1 MGKNKRKKKSGTQ
14 WLIILGYALLGAAC
28 GLLMM
33 LHISHLREMSASKT
47 ERLIHLFAL
56 FLGMYVVIMVQI
68 IVHEAGHLIFGLLSG
83 YRFSSFRIFS
93 LMLLNE
99 NGRFRIRKLRL
110 AGTGG
115 QCLMAPPDLKDGKIP
130 VMFYNFGGA
139 IMNFV
144 TGGIALGTAF
154 LCPAYSFGQMILLL
168 FGIAGI
174 VLGLMNGLPLK
185 TGAVNND
192 GRNAID
198 ISRDP
203 EAMRAFWVQLTV
215 NEQISKGVRLKDMPA
230 EWFTASPGAD
240 MKNSI
245 IATVALMA
253 ANRLMDQQ
261 KFEEA
266 DRAMARLSSGGGLVG
281 MHEALLVCDRM
292 YVELITKNR
301 AEVLNRMR
309 SKVQQKYMKALRNF
323 PSVLRTEYSWALLHD
338 KDQAKAD
345 TVLQQFEKHA
355 KSYPYPNEIT
365 GERELLEIANRKRE
379 DDSVQRVVT
388 GGVAERRTV

>member
-1 MGKNKRKKKSGTQ
+1 MGKNKRKKKSGKQ

-33 LHISHLREMSASKT
+33 LHISHLREMGASKT

-56 FLGMYVVIMVQI
+56 FLGMYVVIMIQI

-130 VMFYNFGGA
+130 VMLYNFGGA

-144 TGGIALGTAF
+144 VGGIALGTAF

-168 FGIAGI
+168 LGIAGI

-215 NEQISKGVRLKDMPA
+215 NEQISKGVRLKDMPE
-230 EWFTASPGAD
+230 EWFTVSSGAD

-281 MHEALLVCDRM
+281 MHKALLVCDRM
-292 YVELITKNR
+292 FVELITKNR
-301 AEVLNRMR
+301 AEILDRMR
-309 SKVQQKYMKALRNF
+309 SKDQQKYMQALRNF
-323 PSVLRTEYSWALLHD
+323 PSVLRTEYAWALLHD
-338 KDQAKAD
+338 KDQEKAD
-345 TVLQQFEKHA
+345 TALQQFEKHA
-355 KSYPYPNEIT
+355 KSYPYTSEIT

-379 DDSVQRVVT
+379 DDSVQRVMT
-388 GGVAERRTV
+388 GGVAEKRPG